1 MIYEPRE
8 DSYLLKKYLEGL
20 KLNGK
25 NALDMGT
32 GSGIL
37 AKTMLDQGA
46 EVVAADINSEAS
58 KEVSEEIKFI
68 ESDLFE
74 NVEGK
79 FDLIV
84 FNPPYLPGKEK
95 IEGSETWK
103 GGEKGTEVTEK
114 FLDQAFKYL
123 REEGLILTIIS
134 SLADHK
140 DLMNDY
146 GLEVEKSKKLSFEE
160 IYLVKKE

>member
-8 DSYLLKKYLEGL
+8 DSYMFKEHLEGMDL
-20 KLNGK
+20 EGK
-25 NALDMGT
+25 KVLDMGT

-46 EVVAADINSEAS
+46 EVTAVDINSEAS
-58 KEVSEEIKFI
+58 DQVPEEIRFI

-84 FNPPYLPGKEK
+84 FNPPYLPGEEE

-103 GGEKGTEVTEK
+103 GGKKGIEVTER
-114 FLDQAFKYL
+114 FLEEASNYL
-123 REEGLILTIIS
+123 NRDGKVLTMVS
-134 SLADHK
+134 SLADHS
-140 DLMNDY
+140 DLMKKYD
-146 GLEVEKSKKLSFEE
+146 LDIVESKKLPFEE
-160 IYLVKKE
+160 VYLVLKE